1 MIVLLGSM
9 VCDYAHARF
18 TMVCDYAHGK
28 RLEWYAITLT
38 LDSIEEA
45 ITVCD
50 YARDRG
56 Y

>member
-1 MIVLLGSM
+1 
-9 VCDYAHARF
+9 
-18 TMVCDYAHGK
+18 MVCDYAHGQ

-56 Y
+56 CLVRYAITLVLAF